1 VSQTGQ
7 KQQIADSLIRC
18 RSVND
23 ELIYSAQNIIS
34 PERIK
39 MNRANLVRGLVL
51 LVIAAFFAFRYY
63 QLGSAIYPVY
73 VVIFGGLGLLSL
85 AHRLPARWQ
94 NAVLNLGI
102 SLVFLNLVFAEIDWA
117 EFGRTL
123 ANANYWWLIPSTIC
137 VLIHLYFRTV
147 RWQWLLKP
155 LGRVPYWP
163 AFRALVIGITGNTV
177 LPARAGEFLRA
188 YVLGRSTGLSKPG
201 VFATIV
207 VERIFDGLTVLLV
220 LLAVVILGVR
230 SEALQRAGLFGAVF
244 YIGAI
249 AALLVFMSKR
259 HWADAV
265 IHKLLPQNLADFSM
279 KIIDGFTSGLAVLK
293 NPHQLGMVTFY
304 NFWTWLFV
312 PLSFYFALLAFDFG
326 ADIPW
331 TAPVLM
337 LPAMALALTIPGA
350 PAGVGLVQFAVKLT
364 LDATFVDLPVAAN
377 FVELVAAASILIH
390 LSQLVPEVILGVISF
405 MYEGLSTS
413 DIKAGQQMASSEVPS

>member
-1 VSQTGQ
+1 
-7 KQQIADSLIRC
+7 
-18 RSVND
+18 
-23 ELIYSAQNIIS
+23 
-34 PERIK
+34 
-39 MNRANLVRGLVL
+39 MNRANVGRGLVIL
-51 LVIAAFFAFRYY
+51 AIAGFFGFRYY
-63 QLGSAIYPVY
+63 QLDSSIYLLY
-73 VVIFGGLGLLSL
+73 IALFGGLGLLSL

-117 EFGRTL
+117 EFGEALTG
-123 ANANYWWLIPSTIC
+123 ANYWWFIPSTLC

-155 LGRVPYWP
+155 LGQVPFWP

-188 YVLGRSTGLSKPG
+188 YVLGRSAGLSKPG

-230 SEALQRAGLFGAVF
+230 SEALQRAGMLGAVF
-244 YIGAI
+244 YVGAI
-249 AALLVFMSKR
+249 IALVVFMSQR

-265 IHKLLPQNLADFSM
+265 IHKLLPRNLADFSLR
-279 KIIDGFTSGLAVLK
+279 ILDGFTSGLAVLK
-293 NPHQLGMVTFY
+293 NPRQLGMVTFY
-304 NFWTWLFV
+304 NFWTWIFI
-312 PLSFYFALLAFDFG
+312 PLSFYFALRAFDFG
-326 ADIPW
+326 APIPW

-364 LDATFVDLPVAAN
+364 LDSTFIDLPVALN

-390 LSQLVPEVILGVISF
+390 LSQLVPEVILGVFSF

-413 DIKAGQQMASSEVPS
+413 DIKAGQQIASSEVTS

>member
-1 VSQTGQ
+1 MS
-7 KQQIADSLIRC
+7 
-18 RSVND
+18 
-23 ELIYSAQNIIS
+23 
-34 PERIK
+34 
-39 MNRANLVRGLVL
+39 RANIGRGLVL
-51 LVIAAFFAFRYY
+51 LAIAAFFGFRYY
-63 QLGSAIYPVY
+63 QLSSTIYLFYIVL
-73 VVIFGGLGLLSL
+73 FGGLGLLSL

-102 SLVFLNLVFAEIDWA
+102 SLVFLDLVFGEIDWA
-117 EFGRTL
+117 EFGDAL
-123 ANANYWWLIPSTIC
+123 ANANYWWLIPSTLC

-155 LGRVPYWP
+155 LGQVRFWP

-188 YVLGRSTGLSKPG
+188 YVLGRSSDLSKPG

-220 LLAVVILGVR
+220 LLVVVMLGVR
-230 SEALQRAGLFGAVF
+230 SEALQRAGILGTIF
-244 YIGAI
+244 YVGAI
-249 AALLVFMSKR
+249 VALIVFLRKR
-259 HWADAV
+259 HWADVV
-265 IHKLLPQNLADFSM
+265 INKLLPQNLAEFSLR
-279 KIIDGFTSGLAVLK
+279 ILDGFTSGLAVLK

-326 ADIPW
+326 SPIPW

-350 PAGVGLVQFAVKLT
+350 PAGVGLVQFSVKLT
-364 LDATFVDLPVAAN
+364 LDATFIDLPVAAN

-390 LSQLVPEVILGVISF
+390 LSQLVPEVILGVFSF